1 MANESTDNYSDEEVK
16 LSKEE
21 VESRRAEVTAY
32 YKDSIKDLK
41 VQKEYEELLRD
52 IEILRSER
60 VQAQMYL
67 AQAMSGPKEGNP
79 EDVNSAR
86 SEAVRQASA
95 DWDANQGKAPQKRM
109 LKKQD

>member
-1 MANESTDNYSDEEVK
+1 MADQSAGNYSDEEVQ

-21 VESRRAEVTAY
+21 VEARRAEVTAY

-52 IEILRSER
+52 IEVTRSER
-60 VQAQMYL
+60 VQSQMYL
-67 AQAMSGPKEGNP
+67 AQMMSGPKEGNP
-79 EDVNSAR
+79 EDINSAR
-86 SEAVRQASA
+86 SEAVRQASE
-95 DWDANQGKAPQKRM
+95 DWDADQAKAPPKRT

>member
-1 MANESTDNYSDEEVK
+1 MANESTDNYSDEEI
-16 LSKEE
+16 
-21 VESRRAEVTAY
+21 AY
-32 YKDSIKDLK
+32 YKDSVKDLK

-52 IEILRSER
+52 IEVTRSER

-95 DWDANQGKAPQKRM
+95 EWDANQSKAPQKRT
-109 LKKQD
+109 LKKQN